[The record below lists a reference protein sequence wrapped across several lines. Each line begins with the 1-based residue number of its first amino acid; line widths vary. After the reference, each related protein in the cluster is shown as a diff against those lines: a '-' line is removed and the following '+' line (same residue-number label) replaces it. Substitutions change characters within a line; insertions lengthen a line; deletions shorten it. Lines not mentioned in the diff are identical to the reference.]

1 MEKLIPELF
10 FPLLKRHQQSYTFFL
25 DLSWFLGGPNLE
37 NQAKTL
43 HCRQKSKVPPF
54 LKKRELFTKRW
65 KNDTQSDPEKQQKAI
80 QNATGEPLE
89 THSKKTGQKTPKK
102 LEKNLCWHRNG
113 KRVKRG
119 GLQRDGL
126 RAVLATGVVFGRACG
141 AASTTLANDKK
152 N

>member
-10 FPLLKRHQQSYTFFL
+10 FPLLKRHQQSYTLFL

-43 HCRQKSKVPPF
+43 YCRQKSKVPPF

-65 KNDTQSDPEKQQKAI
+65 KNDTQSDPERQEKAI
-80 QNATGEPLE
+80 KNATGEPLE
-89 THSKKTGQKTPKK
+89 THSKKAGKKTPKK

-113 KRVKRG
+113 KRVKWRRAAERWSQSCVG
-119 GLQRDGL
+119 YCNGL
-126 RAVLATGVVFGRACG
+126 RPCLRRGLDH
-141 AASTTLANDKK
+141 ASK
-152 N
+152 

>member
-10 FPLLKRHQQSYTFFL
+10 FPLLKRHQQSYTLFL

-43 HCRQKSKVPPF
+43 YCRQKSKVPPF

-65 KNDTQSDPEKQQKAI
+65 KNDTQSDPERQEKAI
-80 QNATGEPLE
+80 KNATGEPLE
-89 THSKKTGQKTPKK
+89 THSKKAGKKTPKK

-113 KRVKRG
+113 KRVKWRRAAERWSQSCVG
-119 GLQRDGL
+119 YCSGL
-126 RAVLATGVVFGRACG
+126 RPRLRRGLDH
-141 AASTTLANDKK
+141 ASK
-152 N
+152 